1 MKTDLQKIRKYS
13 GSFEN
18 SIPSHNKSEIFGEI
32 SRKILIFKPLF
43 YTQKRFIMTC
53 PDAKQPS
60 TGTSPGENKKKLSNP
75 MKTTDSDL
83 RSQDK
88 HQGRKLLSMPEVP
101 HICEKK

>member
-1 MKTDLQKIRKYS
+1 
-13 GSFEN
+13 
-18 SIPSHNKSEIFGEI
+18 
-32 SRKILIFKPLF
+32 
-43 YTQKRFIMTC
+43 MTC